1 MLRTAYAYNTTATPA
16 ASRPAFTPQREPW
29 APGPGFDGVV
39 REHHKWKGEH
49 QLFAGK
55 HDPLSNFWVFPFK
68 YRGQL
73 YASAEHAY
81 QCMKARCAN
90 KPKIEQA
97 IHEAKTPAAAKL
109 LSRHLKMSIDD
120 SIAWDEHRVALMKHI
135 LEQKYNQCAPFRE
148 ALKSGFVYVE
158 STYDDFWA
166 CGLMKHMLPKKAKG
180 CTLHVVPRPDKK
192 YPGQNVLGSML
203 TELSRYHTLDS
214 CLLYTSPSPRDA

>member
-1 MLRTAYAYNTTATPA
+1 
-16 ASRPAFTPQREPW
+16 
-29 APGPGFDGVV
+29 
-39 REHHKWKGEH
+39 
-49 QLFAGK
+49 
-55 HDPLSNFWVFPFK
+55 
-68 YRGQL
+68 
-73 YASAEHAY
+73 
-81 QCMKARCAN
+81 
-90 KPKIEQA
+90 
-97 IHEAKTPAAAKL
+97 
-109 LSRHLKMSIDD
+109 MSIDD

-203 TELSRYHTLDS
+203 TELSRYHTLDRGFS
-214 CLLYTSPSPRDA
+214 SAIQHLRHHNQ